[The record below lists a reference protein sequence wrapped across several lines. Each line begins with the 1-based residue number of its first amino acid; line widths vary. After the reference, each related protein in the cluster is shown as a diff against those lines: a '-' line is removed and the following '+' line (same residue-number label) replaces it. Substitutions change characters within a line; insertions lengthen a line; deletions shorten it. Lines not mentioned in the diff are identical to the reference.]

1 VKELTSTP
9 ERRKAQRREYQAKL
23 KAMTAQC
30 PVCDAPPGDPCWR
43 EGDKTVLRG
52 YPEGGCIVTALVVG
66 IALIAIAVAVLSW
79 VLRQAKDGR
88 RG

>member
-43 EGDKTVLRG
+43 EGDKTRG
-52 YPEGGCIVTALVVG
+52 IHITRYFA
-66 IALIAIAVAVLSW
+66 AIPKAAAS
-79 VLRQAKDGR
+79 
-88 RG
+88 